1 MLLKKYKNLLFDFG
15 KVIIDID
22 DVGAIERVKKLLDNE
37 SAFEEALP
45 KYEIG
50 KISTDTFINKL
61 LSQAKPKV
69 QALDVIQAWN
79 SMLIGIPEHRLDML
93 KALKPNYN
101 LYLLS
106 NTNELHIE
114 WIRRH
119 LLNKHGVKDF
129 EKEYWTKIYYSYLI
143 GERKPNPPIFQY
155 VIKDAAIIPQE
166 TLFMDDTEE
175 HLYAASQLGFDTHLV
190 REKDEIGEFLKKEGF
205 LNAD

>member
-1 MLLKKYKNLLFDFG
+1 MIASKYKNLLFDFG

-22 DVGAIERVKKLLDNE
+22 DTGAIERVKKLLINE

-45 KYEIG
+45 KYEVG

-61 LSQAKPKV
+61 LSQAKPNV

-79 SMLIGIPEHRLDML
+79 SMLIGIPASRLKML
-93 KALKPNYN
+93 EQLKSHYK

-114 WIRRH
+114 WIHRH
-119 LLNKHGVKDF
+119 LRKDHDIANF
-129 EKEYWTKIYYSYLI
+129 EKQYWNGVYYSHQVK
-143 GERKPNPPIFQY
+143 ERKPNPAVFQY
-155 VIKDAAIIPQE
+155 VIDDAGIIPEE

-190 REKDEIGEFLKKEGF
+190 REKEEIGDFLKKEGF
-205 LNAD
+205 Y

>member
-1 MLLKKYKNLLFDFG
+1 MISKKYKNLLFDFG

-22 DVGAIERVKKLLDNE
+22 DKGAIERVKALLNNE

-45 KYEIG
+45 KYETG
-50 KISTDTFINKL
+50 KIGTDTFINKL

-79 SMLIGIPEHRLDML
+79 SMLIGIPASRLLML
-93 KALKPNYN
+93 EALKPKYN

-106 NTNELHIE
+106 NTNELHME
-114 WIRRH
+114 WIHRH
-119 LLNKHGVKDF
+119 LKKDHGVDDF
-129 EKEYWTKIYYSYLI
+129 EKKYWNGVYYSYLV

-155 VIKDAAIIPQE
+155 FIDNASIVPEQ

-190 REKDEIGEFLKKEGF
+190 REKEDVGKFLKKEGF
-205 LNAD
+205 F

>member
-1 MLLKKYKNLLFDFG
+1 MQKKYRNLLFDFG

-101 LYLLS
+101 LYL
-106 NTNELHIE
+106 
-114 WIRRH
+114 
-119 LLNKHGVKDF
+119 
-129 EKEYWTKIYYSYLI
+129 
-143 GERKPNPPIFQY
+143 
-155 VIKDAAIIPQE
+155 
-166 TLFMDDTEE
+166 
-175 HLYAASQLGFDTHLV
+175 
-190 REKDEIGEFLKKEGF
+190 
-205 LNAD
+205 

>member
-1 MLLKKYKNLLFDFG
+1 MQKKYKNLLFDFG

-22 DVGAIERVKKLLDNE
+22 DKGAIERVKVLLKNE

-45 KYEIG
+45 KYETG
-50 KISTDTFINKL
+50 KIGTDTFINKL

-79 SMLIGIPEHRLDML
+79 SMLIGIPASRLKML
-93 KALKPNYN
+93 EELKPKYK

-114 WIRRH
+114 WIHRH
-119 LLNKHGVKDF
+119 LKKDHGVEHF
-129 EKEYWTKIYYSYLI
+129 EKEYWNGVYYSYLV
-143 GERKPNPPIFQY
+143 GERKPNPGIFQY
-155 VIKDAAIIPQE
+155 FIKHTGINPEQ

-190 REKDEIGEFLKKEGF
+190 RAKEEIGKFLKKEGF
-205 LNAD
+205 F

>member
-1 MLLKKYKNLLFDFG
+1 LLTH
-15 KVIIDID
+15 
-22 DVGAIERVKKLLDNE
+22 E

-50 KISTDTFINKL
+50 KISTDIFINKL

-69 QALDVIQAWN
+69 QALDIIQAWN
-79 SMLIGIPEHRLDML
+79 SMLIGIPASRLKML
-93 KALKPNYN
+93 EQLRPNYK

-114 WIRRH
+114 WIHRH
-119 LLNKHGVKDF
+119 LRKDHGVEDF
-129 EKEYWTKIYYSYLI
+129 EKQYWDGAYYSHLI
-143 GERKPNPPIFQY
+143 RDRKPNPAVFQF
-155 VIKDAAIIPQE
+155 VIHDAGIVPEE

-190 REKDEIGEFLKKEGF
+190 REKEEIGEFLKKEGYF
-205 LNAD
+205 